1 MRCWLSGHLDV
12 TVCVCCMCGLS
23 TVPCF
28 QTAKVQALK
37 NEQVRRLSVS
47 MAGDELAEPHPV
59 PLTIHEVGHV
69 SSSTTE
75 VTKPPLPLIPGSASV
90 DSKFSMM
97 KFAMDHFR
105 QGEARHV
112 TRLHCRAQACVHYTP
127 ARKYTLRSLFQWVAG
142 RPCSLCMCGSGNTL
156 HPCCVLVGV
165 RLSTS

>member
-1 MRCWLSGHLDV
+1 M

-59 PLTIHEVGHV
+59 PPTIHEVGHV

-75 VTKPPLPLIPGSASV
+75 VTKPPLPLIPSSASV

-127 ARKYTLRSLFQWVAG
+127 ARKYTLASF
-142 RPCSLCMCGSGNTL
+142 SGL
-156 HPCCVLVGV
+156 QADLAVCACVGV
-165 RLSTS
+165 ATHCIRVVFS